1 MPRVKLLTAKEDVAP
16 EHYALYDE
24 LAALRGR
31 VSGPSSVVLH
41 SPALSKPWNDQS
53 EFLHSGTTVSV
64 ASSELAMSATARER
78 DCPYIW
84 NAHAPAARK
93 AGVSEATLTAVRDN
107 LPLDGLPRP
116 EAAVVDFTRQLLRN
130 NRVDHALFDLML
142 GAHDAK
148 WIVELAG
155 FVGRY
160 SALAGILNAF
170 EVLPGADAEPM
181 PVPMPNRPAQVP
193 ARAVEAAPR
202 TTLITERDQ
211 VAEQHR
217 SIFDAV
223 AEGRGNVRGPFS
235 VLMYSPVFC
244 MRVIDVSNYL
254 RFGGLVKP
262 NPGELGIIAV
272 AREKDCPYVWAAH
285 APAARNAG
293 VREEAIAVVRDRGDL
308 SALTREEADI
318 VDYVRQLH
326 RTHRVV
332 QPLFDRLRD
341 RYGVPW
347 LVEYTALIGHYGMI
361 TAQLNT
367 FEVAAPA
374 DREQLPLP

>member
-53 EFLHSGTTVSV
+53 EFLHSQSIVELPL
-64 ASSELAMSATARER
+64 AELAMSATARER
-78 DCPYIW
+78 DCAYIW
-84 NAHAPAARK
+84 NAHSPAARK
-93 AGVSEATLTAVRDN
+93 AGVAEETLTAVRDN
-107 LPLDGLPRP
+107 LPLTGLPP
-116 EAAVVDFTRQLLRN
+116 HETGVSTFTRQLLRN
-130 NRVDHALFDLML
+130 NRVDRSLFDAML
-142 GAHDAK
+142 QHHGAP

-170 EVLPGADAEPM
+170 EVLPGPDAEPL
-181 PVPMPNRPAQVP
+181 PVPMPNRPERVP
-193 ARAVEAAPR
+193 ARQVEAAPR
-202 TTLITERDQ
+202 ATLITERDQ

-217 SIFDAV
+217 GIFDAV

-254 RFGGLVKP
+254 RFGGLVQP

-285 APAARNAG
+285 ALLARKAG

-308 SALTREEADI
+308 SSLTPEEADI

-326 RTHRVV
+326 RAHRVS

-367 FEVAAPA
+367 FEVSPAPDA
-374 DREQLPLP
+374 DQLPLP